1 MQKPTLL
8 FRVVLCLAF
17 VAVLGGPAVGGER
30 FGVGLKA
37 GTLGIGV
44 DLTGRINNWV
54 SVRGTLNQIDIN
66 KSYSASDIDYDGKFK
81 LGAYGVLAD
90 FHPFRERFRLTGGFL
105 DNRNAFRL
113 HARPTRDVT
122 IGGMQYAPSQVGVLR
137 GDVDFKSEVAYAG
150 IGYGEAAKG
159 PRRIHF
165 VFDLGAMFQGKPDVG
180 LSSST
185 GVIAASDLRKEE
197 SKVKDK
203 APNFWPVLAL
213 GASFAF

>member
-81 LGAYGVLAD
+81 LGPME
-90 FHPFRERFRLTGGFL
+90 FSRICIRSEGGSASPGGSSTTAT
-105 DNRNAFRL
+105 RSGC
-113 HARPTRDVT
+113 TRD
-122 IGGMQYAPSQVGVLR
+122 R
-137 GDVDFKSEVAYAG
+137 
-150 IGYGEAAKG
+150 
-159 PRRIHF
+159 
-165 VFDLGAMFQGKPDVG
+165 
-180 LSSST
+180 
-185 GVIAASDLRKEE
+185 
-197 SKVKDK
+197 
-203 APNFWPVLAL
+203 
-213 GASFAF
+213 